1 MNVNRKGDRENA
13 ARSAT
18 SSDPRIVLQ
27 FQLEACFRE
36 IGMDPRR
43 HEFGNVST
51 DLKLSVIEDYL
62 KSFTQALRSKF
73 TQLWY
78 IDAFAGTGER
88 TVRLDAAPATLFDD
102 ETPEKLEQRK
112 GSAQIAIDVKPIFDR
127 LVFMDSSP
135 KHCEALRALAQ
146 VNSDRRIDVLHGD
159 ANEEIPRLI
168 KRHDWRFSRA
178 VMFLDPYGMSVNWE
192 TLKSIRDTQAI
203 DIWYLFSIEGLFR
216 QAALDKSV
224 MDSGKRAA
232 ISRVL
237 GDEEWAKRWYQTSEN
252 ADLFGET
259 RERRTATPKD
269 MQDYVHGRL
278 ESLFPKVL
286 KPLTLRNDKGAP
298 IFALFFAI
306 SNPKPDAI
314 RVAARIANHIL
325 NSGKL
330 SQTRPR

>member
-1 MNVNRKGDRENA
+1 
-13 ARSAT
+13 
-18 SSDPRIVLQ
+18 
-27 FQLEACFRE
+27 
-36 IGMDPRR
+36 MDSRR

-51 DLKLSVIEDYL
+51 DLKLSVVENYL
-62 KSFTQALRSKF
+62 KSFMKALRSRF
-73 TQLWY
+73 IELWY

-88 TVRLDAAPATLFDD
+88 TVRLDAAPATFFDD

-112 GSAQIAIDVKPIFDR
+112 GSAQIAIDVKPHFDR
-127 LVFMDSSP
+127 LIFMDSNP

-146 VNSDRRIDVLHGD
+146 TNSDRRIDVLQGD
-159 ANEEIPRLI
+159 ANEEIPRMI
-168 KRHDWRFSRA
+168 KKHDWRFSRA

-216 QAALDKSV
+216 QAALDKSALN
-224 MDSGKRAA
+224 SGQSAA

-237 GDEEWAKRWYQTSEN
+237 GDDDWAKQWYQRSEN

-278 ESLFPKVL
+278 EGLFPKVL

-306 SNPKPDAI
+306 SNPEPKAI
-314 RVAARIANHIL
+314 GLAARIANHIL